1 MKGSQAVAEVLR
13 REGVD
18 TVFCFPAN
26 KMIDTAAAVGI
37 RPIVGRQERSV
48 INMADA
54 YSRTSNGERIGVA
67 MVQHGPGAEHAFGGI
82 AQAYADS
89 VPLLLLPNGNTRREL
104 GLRTTFDA
112 VEAYRPITKW
122 SARFSTAET
131 VHEQLRRAFQLM
143 RSGRPGP
150 VVLELP
156 LDVAEDEFD
165 DALFEYS
172 PPARYRSAADPS
184 DVERAV
190 GLLLDAQRPLIR
202 AGHGVLWAGAT
213 DALVEFA
220 ELINAPVATTY
231 VGKSAFPEDHP
242 LSIGSGGTAV
252 SPGIRA
258 FVPDA
263 DVVLSIGASLI
274 TTLGS
279 FQLPPG
285 KTIIQATNDP
295 DDLAQQYP
303 IACGLVG
310 DAQLVLRQLTEELRS
325 QLKSRKPASA
335 GRDTRAEIAAVAAQ
349 TAAEWNPRFSSAEV
363 PISPLR
369 VIGEL
374 MRAVDPARTVIT
386 HDSGYPR
393 DHLAPHYV
401 STRPRGYLGWG
412 NSTPL
417 GSSLGLALGAKVAA
431 PDKLSVCFLGDAAF
445 GQCGLELE
453 TAVRN
458 KIPVLCVLVNNSEM
472 TGYGDHQRI
481 AEERF
486 GLKALSG
493 RYSEVGSA
501 LGAESARITDPDE
514 VAASIQKGIARVE
527 SGAVVLLEFITAPL
541 RHRIAAAVVFGG

>member
-1 MKGSQAVAEVLR
+1 MRASQAVAEVLR
-13 REGVD
+13 REGVEQ
-18 TVFCFPAN
+18 VFCFPAN
-26 KMIDTAAAVGI
+26 KMIDTAAEVGI

-54 YSRTSNGERIGVA
+54 YSRISNGERIGVA

-89 VPLLLLPNGNTRREL
+89 VPLLLLPNGNTRPEL

-122 SARFSTAET
+122 AARITTAQT
-131 VHEQLRRAFQLM
+131 ATQQLRRAFQLM

-156 LDVAEDEFD
+156 LDVAEEEAGEFD
-165 DALFEYS
+165 YS
-172 PPARYRSAADPS
+172 LSARYRSAADPR

-190 GLLLDAQRPLIR
+190 ALLLDAQRPLIR
-202 AGHGVLWAGAT
+202 AGQGVLWASAT
-213 DALVEFA
+213 SALVEFA
-220 ELINAPVATTY
+220 ELLNAPVATTY

-242 LSIGSGGTAV
+242 LSVGSGGTAV

-258 FVPDA
+258 FVPEA
-263 DVVLSIGASLI
+263 DVILSIGASLI

-285 KTIIQATNDP
+285 KTIIQATNEP

-310 DAQLVLRQLTEELRS
+310 DAQLLLQQLTEELRA
-325 QLKSRKPASA
+325 QLKSRKAASA
-335 GRDTRAEIAAVAAQ
+335 GRDTRAEVAEVAAQ
-349 TAAEWNPRFSSAEV
+349 TAAEWEPLFNSDEV

-369 VIGEL
+369 VVGEL
-374 MRAVDPARTVIT
+374 MRALDPARTVIT

-431 PDKLSVCFLGDAAF
+431 PDKLSVCLLGDAAF

-458 KIPVLCVLVNNSEM
+458 QIPVLCVLVNNSEM

-486 GLKALSG
+486 GLKTLSG
-493 RYSEVGSA
+493 RYTEIGQA
-501 LGAESARITDPDE
+501 LGAEASRVTSPDE
-514 VAASIQKGIARVE
+514 VAASIRHGIARAE
-527 SGAVVLLEFITAPL
+527 AGAVVLLEFVTAPL
-541 RHRIAAAVVFGG
+541 RHRIAAATVFGS